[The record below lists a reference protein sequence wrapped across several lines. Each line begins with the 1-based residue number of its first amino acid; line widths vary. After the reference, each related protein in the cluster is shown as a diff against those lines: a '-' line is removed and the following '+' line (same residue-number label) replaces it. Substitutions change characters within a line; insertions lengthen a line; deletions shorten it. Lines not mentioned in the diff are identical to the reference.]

1 MARRRAALALG
12 AALGIVVGGL
22 GASAA
27 FAAPSPEPLTVTAT
41 APAGSTQ
48 VWIDLEGADPAE
60 VQVTLSAP
68 DAADQPVSWAATVAG
83 AGFRGAAQPGDVT
96 ASVVASAEAL
106 AAEPALALTF
116 ADDAGTVLAEQRTT
130 LAAKP
135 DGGTDGTT
143 DGSTEGGTDG
153 STDGSGTPAGPGSG
167 TGAKPGG
174 PLATTGSGPMLPI
187 ALLAGVLV
195 LGGGAALAL
204 RGTRARR
211 AAGHAVSVHP
221 VSVHPASTDSEEPRA

>member
-153 STDGSGTPAGPGSG
+153 PTDGSTDGSGTSAGPGSG

-174 PLATTGSGPMLPI
+174 PLARTGSGPMLPI

-211 AAGHAVSVHP
+211 AAGHPA
-221 VSVHPASTDSEEPRA
+221 SVHPASTDSEEPRA